1 MRFLSVPRSLF
12 APDITRFSVKG
23 KLLCWKTFME
33 AEDTITALE
42 SVWEPQCI
50 PRDEILVLVE
60 NFISQLYQAGTVISQ
75 VEELR

>member
-1 MRFLSVPRSLF
+1 
-12 APDITRFSVKG
+12 
-23 KLLCWKTFME
+23 ME